1 LTVKKAL
8 LLGDPYD
15 EFSDG
20 FSELLQYEIHHLRE
34 VVSKD
39 RLQDLENISM
49 RSEWEK
55 RYSSRL

>member
-1 LTVKKAL
+1 MTVKKAL

-15 EFSDG
+15 KFSDG
-20 FSELLQYEIHHLRE
+20 FSELLQHEIHHLRE
-34 VVSKD
+34 VVAMD
-39 RLQDLENISM
+39 HLQGLESIAM